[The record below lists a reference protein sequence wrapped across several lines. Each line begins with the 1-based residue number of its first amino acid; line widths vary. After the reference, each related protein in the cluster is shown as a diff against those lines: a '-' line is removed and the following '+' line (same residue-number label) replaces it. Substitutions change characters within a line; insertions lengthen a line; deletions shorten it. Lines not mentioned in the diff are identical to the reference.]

1 MSFHVGDKVRVNK
14 DITRAKGLYAQEGEE
29 GKIFEIIHGGHRD
42 VYGTGMYEVKPF
54 YAKVRVI
61 RERSTP
67 ILTFRLTSLER
78 LQD

>member
-14 DITRAKGLYAQEGEE
+14 DITRVEGHYAKESEEGE
-29 GKIFEIIHGGHRD
+29 IIEIIHGGWRD
-42 VYGTGMYEVKPF
+42 VYGTGIYEVKPVF
-54 YAKVRVI
+54 AKVRVI

-78 LQD
+78 L

>member
-14 DITRAKGLYAQEGEE
+14 DITRAEGLYAQEGAE
-29 GKIFEIIHGGHRD
+29 GKIVEIFRPQP
-42 VYGTGMYEVKPF
+42 TGMYEVKPL

-61 RERSTP
+61 RERSAL

-78 LQD
+78 L